1 MSKSNHNHG
10 MFKQSARR
18 QSCLWAV
25 LFALVVG
32 FAPTTQAAKVLFVTT
47 GAQRD
52 TVKLENLL
60 QAQGHDLT
68 IHNTAVSGNA
78 LTATDY
84 AGQGFE
90 LLIVDEVIGS
100 GAVGNRFRDSP
111 IPVINFEGFLYS
123 NGRSLFNAGA
133 GLTGGTFSNATWA
146 AQQHAAGVADFG
158 QVQNTTAIDI
168 VDPSHPLAAGLP
180 AGQVNVWNPATPPV
194 DTDGSGVI
202 TFVGARTLITN
213 VHVAATVP
221 GFASG
226 YAVFGVDAGVLNA
239 DGTTNRARWVHL
251 PWNDTDAAER
261 VMIEPSFFLF
271 EAAVAW
277 ALDLPE
283 PTKIYNLT
291 GGNQDGISAVRFS
304 VDKLT
309 HAGSVVAQTN
319 IHLKVDGVDVPNGN
333 LTIVSN
339 GEQWDVS
346 YTGLAANL
354 DYTAVAS
361 ATAADGGFSARLL
374 SFNTFIPVTFNP
386 SYYTIEAEDFNF
398 GGGLFFDAITL
409 CNTIG
414 GGTPGCYYDR
424 VGFTNIDKFEIDFA
438 QTVVVPLGTETY
450 RFGDSADLIRDEW
463 VNTYLTG
470 DPLVRTQYTIAGIPD
485 YEVRS
490 ITNGE
495 WMNYTRTI
503 PATNYNIYAR
513 LSSGGPIRVHMDFVT
528 SGATTTNQT
537 LSPVGDFI
545 RSGGTAG
552 AFEMVP
558 LTDDSGTN
566 LIIVPF
572 DGTTKTIRF
581 TALSSGYSQNFFMFV
596 PTAAQINPIVAIT
609 NPPNGALLEEG
620 VAVTVGAAAEDP
632 DGTISQVE
640 FFAGTNEPLTSI
652 GVDVAAPFSAQ
663 FTPPV
668 LGVFATYT
676 IRVVAKDNNH
686 NTNQASINVTARPPS
701 TLPPPGKL
709 ANIAWVTFHSADGVA
724 SAGAAGAGFTN
735 APDKAYTDLLT
746 ANGYNVTRYVS
757 TGTPDPAVLAAADL
771 VIIGRSI
778 NSGNYQNASATAWNN
793 IPTPTIVMSGYVLRN
808 NRMGYTVGDT
818 MVDITNNITLTV
830 NNPAHP
836 IFAGIA
842 LTDGTMNNSFAGL
855 VNYPPGVTGAN
866 PPRGISVNTNAADA
880 DGTVL
885 ATISAAG
892 GGPVGGMVIA
902 EWPAGATLTHAGGA
916 GTDTLAGRRL
926 VFLSGSREGNT
937 VSPETAGL
945 FDLTADGTQM
955 FLNAVEYM
963 LHPEPYKVAWVT
975 FHPADDVPSA
985 DAATAGFTNAPD
997 KGYTDLLTANG
1008 YQVTRYVST
1017 GTPDAAALNAADVV
1031 IIGRSVDSLNYGAA
1045 GATAWNNITAPIMVM
1060 SGYALRA
1067 NRMGYTV
1074 GNTMLDI
1081 TNTIALTVS
1090 DPAHFIFNGISL
1102 TGGAM
1107 DNPFAGIPNYPP
1119 GVTFANPARGIS
1131 MNTDSVNAG
1140 GTVLATISAAGGGPV
1155 GGMVIGEW
1163 QPGTIMTHDPSST
1176 QETLAGPRVVFLSGS
1191 REGNGV
1197 DSETAGLFD
1206 LTADGSKLFLNAVRY
1221 TASRK
1226 SAIPALPELLIESVV
1241 VVGGNQLRLDV
1252 TGGTGTFIV
1261 QMKSAIGDTNWT
1273 NISTN
1278 SGSSVLVPIG
1288 ASNGFFRLQVQ

>member
-10 MFKQSARR
+10 VFNQSDLR

-25 LFALVVG
+25 LFALLVG
-32 FAPTTQAAKVLFVTT
+32 SAPTMQAAKVLFVTT

-68 IHNTAVSGNA
+68 IHNTTVSGNA
-78 LTATDY
+78 LTATEY
-84 AGQGFE
+84 AGQGYE

-100 GAVGNRFRDSP
+100 GAVGDRFRNSP
-111 IPVINFEGFLYS
+111 IPVINWEGFLYS

-146 AQQHAAGVADFG
+146 AQQHVAGVADFG
-158 QVQNTTAIDI
+158 QVQNMTAIDI

-180 AGQVNVWNPATPPV
+180 AGQVNVWNPTTPPV

-213 VHVAATVP
+213 VHVAAVVP

-283 PTKIYNLT
+283 PTKIYSLT
-291 GGNQDGISAVRFS
+291 GGNMDGTNAVRFS

-309 HAGSVVAQTN
+309 HAGSAVAQTS
-319 IHLKVDGVDVPNGN
+319 IHLKVDGVDIPNGN

-339 GEQWDVS
+339 GDQWDVS

-354 DYTAVAS
+354 DYTAVAL
-361 ATAADGGFSARLL
+361 ATATDGGFSARLL
-374 SFNTFIPVTFNP
+374 SFNTFIPVAFHP
-386 SYYTIEAEDFNF
+386 SYYMIEAEDFNF

-409 CNTIG
+409 CNNIG

-424 VGFTNIDKFEIDFA
+424 VGFTNIDKFEINFA

-450 RFGDSADLIRDEW
+450 RFGDAVDLIRDEW

-470 DPLVRTQYTIAGIPD
+470 DPLVRTQYTMAGIPE

-490 ITNGE
+490 ITNAE
-495 WMNYTRTI
+495 WLNYTRTI

-513 LSSGGPIRVHMDFVT
+513 LSSGSPIRVHMDFVT
-528 SGATTTNQT
+528 AGATTTNQT
-537 LSPVGDFI
+537 LEPVGDFI
-545 RSGGTAG
+545 RNGGTGG
-552 AFEMVP
+552 AFELVP

-572 DGTTKTIRF
+572 DGTTKTMRF
-581 TALSSGYSQNFFMFV
+581 TALSSGYSENFFMFV
-596 PTAAQINPIVAIT
+596 PTDVQINPIVAIT
-609 NPPNGALLEEG
+609 NPPGGALLDEG
-620 VAVTVGAAAEDP
+620 VQITIGVAAEDP
-632 DGTISQVE
+632 DGSISQVE

-652 GVDVAAPFSAQ
+652 GVDLAAPFSAQ

-676 IRVVAKDNNH
+676 IRVVATDNNN

-701 TLPPPGKL
+701 TLPPTGKL
-709 ANIAWVTFHSADGVA
+709 ADIIWVTFHSNGIP

-746 ANGYNVTRYVS
+746 ANGYNVTRYVT

-778 NSGNYQNASATAWNN
+778 NSGNYQNAGATAWN
-793 IPTPTIVMSGYVLRN
+793 TVAAPTIVMSGYTLRN
-808 NRMGYTVGDT
+808 NRLGYTVGNT
-818 MVDITNNITLTV
+818 MVDITNNVTLTV
-830 NNPAHP
+830 SNPAHP
-836 IFAGIA
+836 IFTGIE
-842 LTDGTMNNSFAGL
+842 LTGGTMNNPFAGL
-855 VNYPPGVTGAN
+855 VSYPPGVTFAN
-866 PPRGISVNTNAADA
+866 PPRGISINADAPDA

-892 GGPVGGMVIA
+892 GGPVGAMVIA

-926 VFLSGSREGNT
+926 VFLSGSREGDT
-937 VSPETAGL
+937 VNSETAGL

-975 FHPADDVPSA
+975 FHPADDMPSA
-985 DAATAGFTNAPD
+985 DAVTAGFTNAPD
-997 KGYTDLLTANG
+997 KAYTDLLKANG
-1008 YQVTRYVST
+1008 YEVTRYVST
-1017 GTPDAAALNAADVV
+1017 GTPDAATLNAADVV
-1031 IIGRSVDSLNYGAA
+1031 IIGRSVDSGNYGGVA
-1045 GATAWNNITAPIMVM
+1045 ATAWNNITAPIMVM
-1060 SGYALRA
+1060 SGYTLRL
-1067 NRMGYTV
+1067 NRLGYSG
-1074 GNTMLDI
+1074 GNTMVDI
-1081 TNTIALTVS
+1081 TNNVALTAS
-1090 DPAHFIFNGISL
+1090 DPTHYIFNGISL
-1102 TGGAM
+1102 TSGTM
-1107 DNPFAGIPNYPP
+1107 DSPFAGLVNYPP
-1119 GVTFANPARGIS
+1119 GVTSAELPRGIS
-1131 MNTDSVNAG
+1131 INTDAANAG

-1155 GGMVIGEW
+1155 GSMIIGEW

-1176 QETLAGPRVVFLSGS
+1176 QDTLAGSRVVFLSGS
-1191 REGNGV
+1191 REANGV

-1206 LTADGSKLFLNAVRY
+1206 LAADGSKMFLNAVRY

-1226 SAIPALPELLIESVV
+1226 VGVSIVAEFRIESAVLV
-1241 VVGGNQLRLDV
+1241 NGNQLQLSV
-1252 TGGTGTFIV
+1252 TGGTGSFIV
-1261 QMKSAIGDTNWT
+1261 QMKTAVDDPNWT

-1278 SGSSVLVPIG
+1278 SGSSVMVPIG
-1288 ASNGFFRLQVQ
+1288 AGNGFFRLQAQ